1 LLTFYTDYFTILH
14 VYPNLR
20 GGTMAALLPLDGRLR
35 PLLAKVGIG
44 SWQVLS
50 DRSNIGLKRIRQMR
64 RGNWDSF
71 RIEDLRRLAGVLEIP
86 LEALLSVLSVG
97 SSLGDSPRSETESNP
112 ERAWQLAAFQQL
124 ESFLTY
130 WPAAAYHVEQGG
142 DLTAAKLLPLV
153 KPIERL
159 LASWQIEP
167 LGPVGEILPFDPQQH
182 QATEGAIETGS
193 LVRVRYPGYRQ
204 AVGVSSYRLL
214 RRAQVELDY

>member
-1 LLTFYTDYFTILH
+1 M
-14 VYPNLR
+14 V
-20 GGTMAALLPLDGRLR
+20 ALLPLDTRLR

-50 DRSNIGLKRIRQMR
+50 ERANIGLKRIRQMR

-71 RIEDLRRLAGVLEIP
+71 RIEDLRRLAGILEIS
-86 LEALLSVLSVG
+86 LADLLSILSVG
-97 SSLGDSPRSETESNP
+97 VSTYHSPAPESDP

-130 WPAAAYHVEQGG
+130 WPAAAYRVEQGG
-142 DLTAAKLLPLV
+142 DLAAAKLLPLV

-167 LGPVGEILPFDPQQH
+167 LGSVGEILPFDPQQH
-182 QATEGAIETGS
+182 QATAGPIETGA

-204 AVGVSSYRLL
+204 AVRGAFPLENRLL
-214 RRAQVELDY
+214 RRAQVELNL